1 VKEITVRTYGHD
13 KYKRTLTD
21 VILPDGT
28 NVNHD
33 LAKNCWWWYRKCAP
47 GDSVLAGLEHEAR
60 EAKKGLWAD
69 PHPMPPWE
77 GAEEEVKILVTELPE
92 ESPAP

>member
-1 VKEITVRTYGHD
+1 VKEVTVQTYGHD
-13 KYKRTLTD
+13 KYKRTLAD
-21 VILPDGT
+21 VLMPDGT
-28 NVNHD
+28 NVNHE

>member
-1 VKEITVRTYGHD
+1 MKEVTVRTYGHD

-28 NVNHD
+28 NVNHE

>member
-1 VKEITVRTYGHD
+1 VKEVTVRTYGHD

-28 NVNHD
+28 NVNHE